1 MEDNKKMTNEKIGK
15 DPVVT
20 AVSLIVIAVQSVIII
35 LGFIYRWDWL
45 AYECAA
51 MLIIP
56 AAIVLF
62 YGVKAVID
70 ADRLMTAGI
79 KELEEEKEKEELFEA
94 EMMERE
100 KKQKENEDKH
110 S

>member
-1 MEDNKKMTNEKIGK
+1 MEDNKKMTNEKVGK

-70 ADRLMTAGI
+70 ADADDGRHQGI
-79 KELEEEKEKEELFEA
+79 GG
-94 EMMERE
+94 RE
-100 KKQKENEDKH
+100 GKRRAI
-110 S
+110 